1 MNAKLKFFTFTIV
14 LITLVSC
21 YRSPNESVSNS
32 DLEMIVTH
40 FNVGLDYGSNYTTY
54 VIADSFGLAS
64 NTEGIDDGTVNSP
77 QIQEAIKKAIYQNM
91 NAINYIPFTFNAD
104 SSNIPDIYI
113 PVTFT
118 YINVQGVNHYPI
130 YWGGGGY
137 GWGYPS
143 WGYGGYPYYNSWGY
157 GSSYYNYD
165 KGSVMIDWVDL
176 KNRDTN
182 ISLSGDTSY
191 YTNVIWNMGIGGIL
205 ESNVSEA
212 TRLERIQTGID
223 QGFYQSPYL
232 NK

>member
-1 MNAKLKFFTFTIV
+1 MNVFLKFFTFTIIIIG
-14 LITLVSC
+14 LASC

-40 FNVGLDYGSNYTTY
+40 YDVGLDYGSNYTTY

-64 NTEGIDDGTVNSP
+64 NTEGIDEGTVNSP
-77 QIQEAIKKAIYQNM
+77 QIQSKIKEAIYQNM
-91 NAINYIPFTFNAD
+91 NAIGYIPWDGD
-104 SSNIPDIYI
+104 SNNIPDIYI

-165 KGSVMIDWVDL
+165 KGSVMIDWIDL
-176 KNRDTN
+176 KNRFP
-182 ISLSGDTSY
+182 ILSPSGDTTAWS
-191 YTNVIWNMGIGGIL
+191 TNVIWNMGIGGIL
-205 ESNVSEA
+205 ESNVSESA
-212 TRLERIQTGID
+212 RLDRIKAGID
-223 QGFYQSPYL
+223 QGFYQSQYL